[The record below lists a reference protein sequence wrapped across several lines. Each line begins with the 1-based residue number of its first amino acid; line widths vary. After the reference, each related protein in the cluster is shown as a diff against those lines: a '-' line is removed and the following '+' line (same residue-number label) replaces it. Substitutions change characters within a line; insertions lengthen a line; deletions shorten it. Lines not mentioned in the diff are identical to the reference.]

1 MRIAILTI
9 ASIGQEGDIETAMKK
24 IFYEEVILSFG
35 GSSSY
40 NKILGTLS
48 TGGN

>member
-24 IFYEEVILSFG
+24 IFYEEVIF
-35 GSSSY
+35 
-40 NKILGTLS
+40 NFWKILCYA
-48 TGGN
+48 